1 MLNVRNI
8 LVALLCV
15 SPVLL
20 LWDGRVAQGIVA
32 AMAAVGLAMTAISL
46 RPVETGFLVSVTRA
60 SLTAAAVPVIWIVLQ
75 ILPLGIFAHPIWK
88 SAATALHQPIL
99 GSITIDPALS
109 LMSLGYYL
117 TLIAIAFLS
126 AAVAVDRHRAEWILF
141 ALTGAATIT
150 GLFVIGWHFFP
161 LASWFPA
168 LQFAQAID
176 CVSLGTIVTLT
187 NCIRAVERYEMR
199 NARQIKPPNLR
210 SFALSLTALAISLLA
225 FALLAEQQIVF
236 ATAYGLFALAGQLI
250 IRRFGLGSWGVA
262 GMAIPAL
269 SIAAILVTSHPSQ
282 REASAP
288 LAFASGSS
296 PARIE
301 LNQRMLN
308 DAPGVGTGAG
318 TFPALAPIY
327 REKDDP
333 PSASVPATTASAFA
347 IELGKP
353 AFWLILVGTAGF
365 IVILLRASLR
375 RGRDSFYPAMAGG
388 TLLATALLAFTN
400 AGQLGMSPGLIVAAI
415 VGLGI
420 GQSESRTI
428 HL

>member
-46 RPVETGFLVSVTRA
+46 RPVETSFLVSVTRA

>member
-88 SAATALHQPIL
+88 SAATGLHQPIL

-161 LASWFPA
+161 LAGWFPA

>member
-32 AMAAVGLAMTAISL
+32 AVAAVGLAMTAISL
-46 RPVETGFLVSVTRA
+46 RPVETEFLVSVTRA
-60 SLTAAAVPVIWIVLQ
+60 SLTAAAVPVVWIVLQ

-88 SAATALHQPIL
+88 SAATGLHQPIL

-168 LQFAQAID
+168 FQFAQAID
-176 CVSLGTIVTLT
+176 CVSLGTMVTVT

-199 NARQIKPPNLR
+199 NARQIKPPKL

-236 ATAYGLFALAGQLI
+236 ATAYGLLALGCQLI

-269 SIAAILVTSHPSQ
+269 GIAAILVTSHPSQ

-288 LAFASGSS
+288 LAFAGGSS

-301 LNQRMLN
+301 LNQRVLN
-308 DAPGVGTGAG
+308 DAPLVGTGAG

-333 PSASVPATTASAFA
+333 PSASVPATTASALA

-353 AFWLILVGTAGF
+353 ASWLILAGTAGF

-375 RGRDSFYPAMAGG
+375 RGRDSFYAAMAGG

-400 AGQLGMSPGLIVAAI
+400 AGQLGISPGLIVAAI

-428 HL
+428 RL